1 MKAIVF
7 TLGCKVNEVESAKIM
22 SALENAGFEVC
33 DKLGVADVYVLN
45 TCAVTA
51 EAEKKSRQLVAR
63 AKKFNPQAS
72 VYVCGC
78 ASQKNAPA
86 FEEKGVKFVCGTADR
101 YAVVDQICAD
111 FNAPCV
117 SAQLAYPKLTKT
129 RAFIKIGDGCNNFCS
144 YCIIPHL
151 RGRVNS
157 RKADDVVAEIKACNA
172 QEIVLTAINLSA
184 YNDGENDLTELIKK
198 LKFCDKRIRLGSL
211 ECRVITPE
219 FLSAL
224 KELVDFAP
232 QFHLSLQS
240 GSDAV
245 LKSMNRRYTSQEFLE
260 KCALIYDYFP
270 DGAITTDIIVG
281 FPTETDDDFAKSV
294 QIIKKANFSRVHA
307 FAFSPR
313 EGTPAHKMKDLA
325 KTTKSARLHTL
336 MATAT
341 DVERA
346 YISSRKGKT
355 YSVILEDFDGQYTGG
370 YTPNYIRVYVMGNH
384 CGQQKNVILGE
395 PFKDGALGYIDG
407 DSTYSAIAE

>member
-1 MKAIVF
+1 MKVIVF

-22 SALENAGFEVC
+22 SALECAGFEVE
-33 DKLGVADVYVLN
+33 DKLGFADAYVLN

-86 FEEKGVKFVCGTADR
+86 FEEKGVKFVCGTSNR

-111 FNAPCV
+111 FNAPCQ
-117 SAQLAYPKLTKT
+117 SAEQAYPKLTKT
-129 RAFIKIGDGCNNFCS
+129 RAFVKIGDGCNNFCS

-151 RGRVNS
+151 RGRVSS
-157 RKADDVVAEIKACNA
+157 RKADDVVAEIKECNA

-198 LKFCDKRIRLGSL
+198 LKFCQKRIRLGSL
-211 ECRVITPE
+211 ECRVITRE
-219 FLSAL
+219 LLTAL
-224 KELVDFAP
+224 KDLFDFAP

-240 GSDAV
+240 GSDTV
-245 LKSMNRRYTSQEFLE
+245 LKSMNRRYASQEFIE
-260 KCALIYDYFP
+260 KCALIYEFFP
-270 DGAITTDIIVG
+270 DGAITTDVIVG
-281 FPTETDDDFAKSV
+281 FPTETDDDFAKSLQMV
-294 QIIKKANFSRVHA
+294 KTANFSRVHA

-325 KTTKSARLHTL
+325 KEIKSARLHTL
-336 MATAT
+336 MSTAT
-341 DVERA
+341 DVEKA
-346 YISSRKGKT
+346 YISARKGKT

-384 CGQQKNVILGE
+384 CGQQKNVVLGE

-407 DSTYSAIAE
+407 ENTDCVIAE